1 VQHEH
6 CAVATWRGCPPLA
19 KSACQHLFAM
29 SFKGMAIAHWLE
41 TEYSRITRQAVAEG
55 AEIYWGDETSQI
67 TSDLRGRGCAP
78 RSRTPVR
85 PIRSRRQSVRY
96 LSVIGNTGL
105 LRFMVRKKGIAA
117 PTRIT
122 VCKRVCQDAARIA
135 VFDLPSYS
143 PERPPTRTAMAL
155 PRCTWRSA
163 WPCSAPRLVAGDR
176 YSAAPRRSR
185 SASVIRAC
193 PTRYDASCLRG

>member
-6 CAVATWRGCPPLA
+6 CAVATRRGCPPLA
-19 KSACQHLFAM
+19 KSSCQHLFAM

-96 LSVIGNTGL
+96 LSAIGNTGL

-143 PERPPTRTAMAL
+143 PERTPDAYRNGTPQVQVAQRVAVQRTATG
-155 PRCTWRSA
+155 R
-163 WPCSAPRLVAGDR
+163 
-176 YSAAPRRSR
+176 RRSLQR
-185 SASVIRAC
+185 RPAQVQKFVRHPRVPNA
-193 PTRYDASCLRG
+193 A